1 MHNDTQIP
9 FEGLTPNEIRKIL
22 ENILG
27 IAKPKTFKER
37 FALWCIKFMLFLSR
51 VKAFLG
57 AIPSKLYELCL
68 KIIAFA
74 KQLFKREN
82 PNVIIA

>member
-37 FALWCIKFMLFLSR
+37 FALWCIKFMFFLSR

-82 PNVIIA
+82 PDVIIA